1 MNYLY
6 ICFRLFR
13 INPETLELEELVRAP
28 VYTAGHDAEAAQ
40 AQAT

>member
-13 INPETLELEELVRAP
+13 INPETRELEELVRAP
-28 VYTAGHDAEAAQ
+28 CYPAGHDSEAAQ
-40 AQAT
+40 TA

>member
-13 INPETLELEELVRAP
+13 INSDGYLEELERVPCYSAP
-28 VYTAGHDAEAAQ
+28 RDQESD
-40 AQAT
+40 